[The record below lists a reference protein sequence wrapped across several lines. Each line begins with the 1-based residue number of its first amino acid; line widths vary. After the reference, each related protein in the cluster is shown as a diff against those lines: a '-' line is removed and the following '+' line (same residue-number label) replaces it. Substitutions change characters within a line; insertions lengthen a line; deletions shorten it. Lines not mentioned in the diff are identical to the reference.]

1 MFCGLGELERT
12 SFRKKKK
19 EKKGKKKE
27 KKRKKIRKKPHR
39 GRKWVGRDERIS

>member
-1 MFCGLGELERT
+1 MFSGLGELERT
-12 SFRKKKK
+12 RFRK
-19 EKKGKKKE
+19 KKKE

>member
-12 SFRKKKK
+12 RFRKKKKGKKK

-27 KKRKKIRKKPHR
+27 KKGKK
-39 GRKWVGRDERIS
+39 

>member
-12 SFRKKKK
+12 RFRKKKK
-19 EKKGKKKE
+19 EKK
-27 KKRKKIRKKPHR
+27 RKKHHR